1 MTVIKPIILCGGSG
15 TRLWPISRADYPK
28 QFVNFPK
35 AQQGDF
41 SLFRY
46 AVNRIRSTDGSVKV
60 LPSSIIASN
69 NFRFFVAQQLKETG
83 HTAEVFLEPVGRNT
97 AASLT
102 IAALWQEQEDPIL
115 VVLPSDQAIDDIKFN
130 EMLPFALKAC
140 EGGDIVLLGIRPLYP
155 ETGYGYIKTKG
166 TPSEIEP
173 VEVDCFVEKPTTEK
187 AQEYLDQGNYLWNSG
202 IIIMKASV
210 WLKALRSCRP
220 DIESATRA
228 AWSEKQQ
235 LSDNE
240 FTATED
246 AFMRIPSESVDYAVL
261 EHCAEHGISLKVI
274 SFSGKWTDLGSWKS
288 VFDSIPKN
296 EQGNFTL
303 GTVVANETED
313 SMVISTS
320 RPVVTNGVKNIAVIE
335 TPDAVLVTDIDQCQ
349 KVKDV
354 VSALEVKGVPQ
365 AKAHRKGRRPWGWY
379 DSIDESVGFKVK
391 RIVVNPGASLSLQ
404 RHNHRAEH
412 WIVVSGIAE
421 VQCGEKVVE
430 LHANESIYIPKG
442 EVHRLTNRHHEPL
455 TLVEVQCGSYL
466 GEDDIERLE
475 DIYGRS

>member
-35 AQQGDF
+35 VQKGNF

-46 AVNRIRSTDGSVKV
+46 AVNRIRSTSDSVKV
-60 LPSSIIASN
+60 LSPAIIASN
-69 NFRFFVAQQLKETG
+69 NFRFFVAQQLKETA

-97 AASLT
+97 AAALT
-102 IAALWQEQEDPIL
+102 IAALWQEQDDPIL
-115 VVLPSDQAIDDIKFN
+115 VVLPSDHAMDDVKFN
-130 EMLPFALKAC
+130 EMLASVLKAC
-140 EGGDIVLLGIRPLYP
+140 EEGSIVLLGIKPLYP
-155 ETGYGYIKTKG
+155 ETGYGYIKTKA
-166 TPSEIEP
+166 TPSDVEP
-173 VEVDCFVEKPTTEK
+173 VEVDCFVEKPTIEK
-187 AQEYLDQGNYLWNSG
+187 AREYLAQGNYLWNSG
-202 IIIMKASV
+202 IFIMKASV
-210 WLKALRSCRP
+210 WLKALHSCRP

-228 AWSEKQQ
+228 AWNEKQK

-246 AFMRIPSESVDYAVL
+246 AFMQIPSESVDYAVL

-303 GTVVANETED
+303 GTVVSHETEN
-313 SMVISTS
+313 SMVVSTT

-335 TPDAVLVTDIDQCQ
+335 TPDAVLVTDLDKCQ
-349 KVKDV
+349 NVKDV
-354 VSALEVKGVPQ
+354 VKALEDKGVPQ
-365 AKAHRKGRRPWGWY
+365 AKSHRKGRRPWGYY
-379 DSIDESVGFKVK
+379 DTLDEGDGFKVK

-404 RHNHRAEH
+404 RHQHRAEH
-412 WIVVSGIAE
+412 WTVVAGDALIR
-421 VQCGEKVVE
+421 VGDTDHQVKPNG
-430 LHANESIYIPKG
+430 SIYIPRT
-442 EVHRLTNRHHEPL
+442 ELHRLANTGQTPL
-455 TLVEVQCGSYL
+455 ILIEVQVGSYL

-475 DIYGRS
+475 DNYGRS